1 MRIKTALATF
11 VTVMSIGGVQVSG
24 NTETSSTLNHAEV
37 IKTYGW
43 RNQYHDRAYYDVQQ
57 GDTLSGISFEY
68 GVSVSELAR
77 VNHIKD
83 INYIQVGQRLTFKG
97 VNYEKSMEQF

>member
-1 MRIKTALATF
+1 MRLKTVVVTAATL
-11 VTVMSIGGVQVSG
+11 MSVSYIQVSG
-24 NTETSSTLNHAEV
+24 NTETRSHLTHEQV
-37 IKTYGW
+37 TKTYGW

-57 GDTLSGISFEY
+57 GDTLSDISFEY

-77 VNHIKD
+77 INHITD

-97 VNYEKSMEQF
+97 VNYEKSME

>member
-1 MRIKTALATF
+1 MKIKIALAAF
-11 VTVMSIGGVQVSG
+11 VTVMSIGSVQVSG
-24 NTETSSTLNHAEV
+24 NTETSSTLNHTEV

-77 VNHIKD
+77 VNHIED
-83 INYIQVGQRLTFKG
+83 VNYIQVGQRLTFKG
-97 VNYEKSMEQF
+97 VKYEKSME

>member
-1 MRIKTALATF
+1 MRLKTAVVTAATL
-11 VTVMSIGGVQVSG
+11 MSVGYIQVSG
-24 NTETSSTLNHAEV
+24 NTETRSYLTYKQV
-37 IKTYGW
+37 KKTYGW

-57 GDTLSGISFEY
+57 DDNLSDISFEY

-77 VNHIKD
+77 INHITD

-97 VNYEKSMEQF
+97 VNYEKSME

>member
-1 MRIKTALATF
+1 MRLKTVVVTAATL
-11 VTVMSIGGVQVSG
+11 MSVSYIQVSG
-24 NTETSSTLNHAEV
+24 NTETRSHLTYSEV
-37 IKTYGW
+37 KKTYGW
-43 RNQYHDRAYYDVQQ
+43 HNLYHDRAYYDVQQ

-68 GVSVSELAR
+68 GVSMSELSR

-97 VNYEKSMEQF
+97 VNYEKSME

>member
-1 MRIKTALATF
+1 MRLKTVIVTAATL
-11 VTVMSIGGVQVSG
+11 MSVGCVQVSG
-24 NTETSSTLNHAEV
+24 NTETRSHLTHEQV
-37 IKTYGW
+37 TKTYGW
-43 RNQYHDRAYYDVQQ
+43 HNQYHDRAYYYVQQ
-57 GDTLSGISFEY
+57 GDTLSDISFEY

-97 VNYEKSMEQF
+97 VNYEKSME

>member
-1 MRIKTALATF
+1 MKIKTALAAF

-24 NTETSSTLNHAEV
+24 NTETLKHEPV
-37 IKTYGW
+37 IGTYGW

-57 GDTLSGISFEY
+57 GDTLSDISFEY

-77 VNHIKD
+77 VNHIDD

-97 VNYEKSMEQF
+97 VNYEKSME

>member
-1 MRIKTALATF
+1 MKIKTALAAF
-11 VTVMSIGGVQVSG
+11 VTVMSIGGIQVSG
-24 NTETSSTLNHAEV
+24 NTETRSHLTYEQV
-37 IKTYGW
+37 KKTYGW

-57 GDTLSGISFEY
+57 GDTLSDISFEY

-77 VNHIKD
+77 VNRIED

-97 VNYEKSMEQF
+97 VNYEKSME

>member
-1 MRIKTALATF
+1 MRLKTAVVTTATL
-11 VTVMSIGGVQVSG
+11 MSVGCVQVSG
-24 NTETSSTLNHAEV
+24 NTETRSHLTYEQV
-37 IKTYGW
+37 KKTYGW

-57 GDTLSGISFEY
+57 GDTLSDISFEY

-97 VNYEKSMEQF
+97 VNYEKSME

>member
-1 MRIKTALATF
+1 MRLKTVVVTAATL
-11 VTVMSIGGVQVSG
+11 MSVSYIQVSG
-24 NTETSSTLNHAEV
+24 NTETRSYLTHEQV
-37 IKTYGW
+37 KKTYGW

-57 GDTLSGISFEY
+57 GDTLSDISFEY

-97 VNYEKSMEQF
+97 VNYEKGME